1 VNASEANRSS
11 AGNDSTAAGD
21 TTASNDPLT
30 LLGQT
35 LRQAR
40 EQQGLSTG
48 ALASQLHMG
57 EEQLHA
63 LESGDP
69 ERLPELVFVIAQARR
84 VAAALGIDA
93 TPLVAPIKQLS
104 SQIKPAPAPLSA
116 AEPAGRQRPRAR
128 LSAQSYTQQPRPRAN
143 HSAAVLRWLGSLA
156 LLAGVG
162 AAGMWGWQ
170 RAPQMIGRLKPQPQ
184 PPSQVKP
191 AKAVAKPVL
200 VAPKPAPP
208 SPATELTLSAAQP
221 SWLSVRTAKG
231 KVLFEGTFK
240 GTRQFSLEAGL
251 ELLAGRPDLV
261 VVSQGGAKGKPLGRI
276 DQIRWVS
283 FSAPPR

>member
-1 VNASEANRSS
+1 MNTSEATPSS
-11 AGNDSTAAGD
+11 AGNESTVAGSSAGAD
-21 TTASNDPLT
+21 HPLAV
-30 LLGQT
+30 LGRS
-35 LRQAR
+35 LREAR
-40 EQQGLSTG
+40 EQSGLSVK

-84 VAAALGIDA
+84 VAAAVGIDA
-93 TPLVAPIKQLS
+93 TPLVAPLKQES
-104 SQIKPAPAPLSA
+104 SRLKPAPAPLSA
-116 AEPAGRQRPRAR
+116 NEPAGRQRARGR

-162 AAGMWGWQ
+162 AAGVWGWQ
-170 RAPQMIGRLKPQPQ
+170 RAPQIIGRLKPQE
-184 PPSQVKP
+184 PSQAKP
-191 AKAVAKPVL
+191 AAKPVQ
-200 VAPKPAPP
+200 VAPK
-208 SPATELTLSAAQP
+208 PATELTLSAAQP
-221 SWLSVRTAKG
+221 SWLTVRTAKG

-240 GTRQFSLEAGL
+240 GTRQFPLAAGL

-261 VVSQGGAKGKPLGRI
+261 VASRGGVKGKPLGSI

>member
-1 VNASEANRSS
+1 VNASEANPSS
-11 AGNDSTAAGD
+11 AGN
-21 TTASNDPLT
+21 NDPLAV
-30 LLGQT
+30 LGQS

-40 EQQGLSTG
+40 EQQGLSAA
-48 ALASQLHMG
+48 ALAAQLRMG

-69 ERLPELVFVIAQARR
+69 KRLPELVFVIAQARR

-93 TPLVAPIKQLS
+93 TPLVVPIKQLS
-104 SQIKPAPAPLSA
+104 SQLKPAPAPLSST
-116 AEPAGRQRPRAR
+116 EPAGRQRPRAR

-143 HSAAVLRWLGSLA
+143 HSGAALRWLGSLA

-162 AAGMWGWQ
+162 AAGVWGWQ
-170 RAPQMIGRLKPQPQ
+170 RAPQMISLLKPQMPSPAQ
-184 PPSQVKP
+184 P
-191 AKAVAKPVL
+191 KAAAVPVAAKPK
-200 VAPKPAPP
+200 PKPKAAPTP
-208 SPATELTLSAAQP
+208 PATELTLRATQP

-231 KVLFEGTFK
+231 KVLFEGTLK
-240 GTRQFSLEAGL
+240 GTRQFPLAGGL

-261 VVSQGGAKGKPLGRI
+261 VVSQGEANGKTLGRI